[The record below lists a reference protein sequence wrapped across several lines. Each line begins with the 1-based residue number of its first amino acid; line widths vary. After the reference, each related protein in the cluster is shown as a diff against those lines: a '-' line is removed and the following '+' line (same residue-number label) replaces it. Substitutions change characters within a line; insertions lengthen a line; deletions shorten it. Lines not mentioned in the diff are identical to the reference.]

1 MTDKSIPTEPKTYS
15 LQALSL
21 AVDIPLRTIRF
32 YITKG
37 LVDRPQG
44 ARKTAVYTE
53 KHAEQLI
60 TIKQLSSTGMTLEG
74 IAKVLQGETQAPEHK
89 VIQPVQMRVLQQINI
104 WQGVDI
110 TIDALQADLTTEQI
124 RSLATLIQKT
134 VKEYQSHG

>member
-1 MTDKSIPTEPKTYS
+1 MTSKNVQPETKTYS

-53 KHAEQLI
+53 THAEQLI
-60 TIKQLSSTGMTLEG
+60 TIKQLSATGMTLDG
-74 IAKVLQGETQAPEHK
+74 IAKVLKGETQAPEHQ
-89 VIQPVQMRVLQQINI
+89 VIQPGQMRVLQQINI
-104 WQGVDI
+104 CQGVEL
-110 TIDALQADLTTEQI
+110 TIDALQANLSAEHI
-124 RSLATLIQKT
+124 RAIASLVQQT
-134 VKEYQSHG
+134 VKEYQNND

>member
-1 MTDKSIPTEPKTYS
+1 MTSENVQPESKTYS

-32 YITKG
+32 YITRG

-60 TIKQLSSTGMTLEG
+60 TIKQLSSTGMTLDG
-74 IAKVLQGETQAPEHK
+74 IAKVLKGESQAPEHQT
-89 VIQPVQMRVLQQINI
+89 IQPGQMRVLQQINI
-104 WQGVDI
+104 CQGVDI
-110 TIDALQADLTTEQI
+110 TIDALQASLTTEQI
-124 RSLATLIQKT
+124 RSLATLIQHT
-134 VKEYQSHG
+134 VKEYQDE

>member
-1 MTDKSIPTEPKTYS
+1 MANENVKPESKTYS

-60 TIKQLSSTGMTLEG
+60 TIKQLSATGMTLDG
-74 IAKVLQGETQAPEHK
+74 IAKVLKGETQAPEHQ
-89 VIQPVQMRVLQQINI
+89 VIQPGQMRVLQQINI
-104 WQGVDI
+104 CQGVDV

-124 RSLATLIQKT
+124 RSLATLIQQT
-134 VKEYQSHG
+134 VREYQSHE